1 MKTLIDTTCPH
12 CGHDI
17 AIASIRYDVF
27 SDTPLQDTGY
37 VCTHCWKASKVSVAN
52 KRKER
57 HVSFVPTDEKCEAV
71 WSIVFSDKNRPMNP
85 FIASTTMPIDLDR
98 FMSELTLGT
107 VEHVNEIGELYI
119 AQSLNQGHLSANGI
133 LCIEGDNT
141 DEALA
146 KYRSQLTIPMRYI
159 PDIRDAASFA
169 TDLVWLFNA
178 VIRQANDGT
187 LLQRV
192 DGKIGWCHSV
202 RSAVVIDYLL
212 RNRWIA
218 QLFNYWYQYVLDYD
232 IEPILYSADGSVW
245 LSHGFVEGLDVDEPL
260 FLYPKGF
267 RELSFSEA
275 EELMG
280 QDNPANHHEENARR
294 FSPDRKATN
303 LSMDNAVAVPANRV
317 LH

>member
-17 AIASIRYDVF
+17 SLASIRYDVF
-27 SDTPLQDTGY
+27 SDTPLPDTGY
-37 VCTHCWKASKVSVAN
+37 VCTHCWKASKVSMVN

-57 HVSFVPTDEKCEAV
+57 HVSFVPTDEKCAAV

-119 AQSLNQGHLSANGI
+119 AQSLNQGH
-133 LCIEGDNT
+133 
-141 DEALA
+141 
-146 KYRSQLTIPMRYI
+146 
-159 PDIRDAASFA
+159 
-169 TDLVWLFNA
+169 
-178 VIRQANDGT
+178 
-187 LLQRV
+187 
-192 DGKIGWCHSV
+192 H
-202 RSAVVIDYLL
+202 
-212 RNRWIA
+212 
-218 QLFNYWYQYVLDYD
+218 
-232 IEPILYSADGSVW
+232 SADGSVW

-280 QDNPANHHEENARR
+280 QDNPTNHHEENARR

-303 LSMDNAVAVPANRV
+303 LSMDNAVVAPANRV